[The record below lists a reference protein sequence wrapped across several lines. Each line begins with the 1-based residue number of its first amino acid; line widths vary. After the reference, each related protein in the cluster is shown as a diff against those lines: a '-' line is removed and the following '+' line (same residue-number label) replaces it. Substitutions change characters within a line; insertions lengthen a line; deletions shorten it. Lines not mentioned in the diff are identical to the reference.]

1 MQNLFPISL
10 NLDQCH
16 HVFFTFFF
24 YLFTYF
30 LFSSP
35 DEKVVEVH
43 TPNEL
48 EFALSKGAT
57 IFLINM
63 WDRMTGKLFPD
74 QAKGMASLMP
84 VNAVAIAA
92 GDIRTVE
99 QAAEL
104 GFYGFDCVVLGR
116 NIADIPDIKDF
127 IDGVH
132 SFRGSPRGMGMGMKG
147 LPWSQ

>member
-1 MQNLFPISL
+1 
-10 NLDQCH
+10 
-16 HVFFTFFF
+16 
-24 YLFTYF
+24 
-30 LFSSP
+30 
-35 DEKVVEVH
+35 VEVH

-57 IFLINM
+57 IFLVNM

-104 GFYGFDCVVLGR
+104 G
-116 NIADIPDIKDF
+116 I
-127 IDGVH
+127 
-132 SFRGSPRGMGMGMKG
+132 
-147 LPWSQ
+147 

>member
-1 MQNLFPISL
+1 MSSR
-10 NLDQCH
+10 
-16 HVFFTFFF
+16 FFHIFF